1 MTEFGKTLH
10 VHTKILNPFLLV
22 IIIAT
27 FLQALSRH
35 SNKTA
40 IDMQVSLLFT
50 DNFLPTLLS
59 HEGPKQTL

>member
-1 MTEFGKTLH
+1 MRLDFGKVSMYAQNFITYYNG
-10 VHTKILNPFLLV
+10 HTQ
-22 IIIAT
+22 T
-27 FLQALSRH
+27 LSRH